1 MNPSILTYTGILF
14 DLLNPDPERIVLA
27 DVAHALA
34 RIVRY
39 TGHGDQAF
47 TDAQHSVLVC
57 DLCPPEFKRWG
68 LLHDAEEAYVGDD
81 SSPKKEAVRKLM
93 RAYFGA
99 CAPSPLDMLQHRVRQ
114 AVSLRFGVPIVD
126 VKYWDDQ
133 AALLEVSA
141 NGPHSSTE
149 CTWPLPE
156 VSWPAPELLGHREW
170 ASPVDVWPVELA
182 EFMFL
187 LRCKELGIQ

>member
-1 MNPSILTYTGILF
+1 MTPSILTHTGVLF
-14 DLLNPDPERIVLA
+14 DLLNPDPERIMLA

-34 RIVRY
+34 RITRY

-57 DLCPPEFKRWG
+57 DLCPPRCKQWG

-81 SSPKKEAVRKLM
+81 SSPKKEAVRRIMYEWLGD
-93 RAYFGA
+93 RQ
-99 CAPSPLDMLQHRVRQ
+99 SPLDMLQHRVRQ

-126 VKYWDDQ
+126 VKYWDEQ
-133 AALLEVSA
+133 AALLEA
-141 NGPHSSTE
+141 QENGPHSSKE
-149 CTWPLPE
+149 YAWPIADSL
-156 VSWPAPELLGHREW
+156 WPASSVSFDR
-170 ASPVDVWPVELA
+170 VWSTELA